1 MSKKGFGKLLAGVGL
16 GVGIGL
22 LFAPK
27 KGSETRTDLK
37 NKMNELI
44 VKVKEIDI
52 SEVKDNVEKKISE
65 IKEELKDLD
74 KEKALE
80 IAKQKGEQIKSKLA
94 DLAEYVKDK
103 GTPILE
109 NAVEE
114 VRKSTVKV
122 LKSTIKKLENNK

>member
-1 MSKKGFGKLLAGVGL
+1 MFTEDNSIGVEFVEIFQKENFSIEKIEKFIDKKNSFSNNISKIK
-16 GVGIGL
+16 
-22 LFAPK
+22 
-27 KGSETRTDLK
+27 
-37 NKMNELI
+37 NELTEQKI
-44 VKVKEIDI
+44 V
-52 SEVKDNVEKKISE
+52 
-65 IKEELKDLD
+65 
-74 KEKALE
+74 E